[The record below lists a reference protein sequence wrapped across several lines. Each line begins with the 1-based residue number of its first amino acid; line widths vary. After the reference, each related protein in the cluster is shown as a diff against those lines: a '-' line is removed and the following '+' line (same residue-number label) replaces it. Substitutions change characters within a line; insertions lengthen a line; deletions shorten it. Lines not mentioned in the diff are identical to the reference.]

1 MIEYYINKNKYLM
14 DSKINISFKCYL
26 IYDGCLIKELNN
38 KDPITKLILKRKKKY
53 EAICKGILIFE
64 DFNNCIFD
72 YNNFTF
78 SCTTTIESLKD
89 IIFNNKKEILLS
101 DINEELYNFYGSAI
115 SQKEYIG
122 ERGPDSWME
131 GDNIILDENENFI
144 NNKCYELGITVYKCQ

>member
-1 MIEYYINKNKYLM
+1 MN
-14 DSKINISFKCYL
+14 SKMNIIFKCYL

-38 KDPITKLILKRKKKY
+38 QEPITKLILTKKDKY
-53 EAICKGILIFE
+53 EKICKGNLIFK
-64 DFNNCIFD
+64 DFTNSMFN

-78 SCTTTIESLKD
+78 SCTTTIKSLKD

-122 ERGPDSWME
+122 ECGPDTWME
-131 GDNIILDENENFI
+131 GTIIILDENENYI
-144 NNKCYELGITVYKCQ
+144 DNKCYELGITIYKCE